1 MMSTMKFD
9 KVMAMS
15 MVLLMLV
22 VSSSSSVDAFSG
34 RVNQP
39 TRTLT
44 RTRTRKPIQQPSP
57 CWNDLFDEKMVE
69 DLQNQ
74 HLQMMQMHKQQQQI
88 QSMLYPVTMP
98 PSSASRTTATTKF
111 TAATTTTMN
120 MNKNY
125 NAVNGIYD
133 KFHDDLNQI
142 NIQLLRSKVSFLSR
156 LLPQNKKQYIDRFV
170 DFLIDFIL

>member
-22 VSSSSSVDAFSG
+22 VSSSSVDAFSAK
-34 RVNQP
+34 VNQP
-39 TRTLT
+39 TRT

-74 HLQMMQMHKQQQQI
+74 HLQMMQMQKQQQQQ
-88 QSMLYPVTMP
+88 QSMLSSVTMP

-125 NAVNGIYD
+125 NAVTNGIYD

>member
-1 MMSTMKFD
+1 MSTMKFD

-39 TRTLT
+39 TRT
-44 RTRTRKPIQQPSP
+44 RTRKPIQQPSP

-74 HLQMMQMHKQQQQI
+74 HLQMMQMQKQQQQQ
-88 QSMLYPVTMP
+88 QSMLSSVTMP

-111 TAATTTTMN
+111 TAATMN
-120 MNKNY
+120 QNY
-125 NAVNGIYD
+125 NAVYNGIYD
-133 KFHDDLNQI
+133 RFHDDLNQI

>member
-1 MMSTMKFD
+1 MSTMKFD

-44 RTRTRKPIQQPSP
+44 RTRKPIQQPSP

-74 HLQMMQMHKQQQQI
+74 HLQMMQMQKQRQQQQS
-88 QSMLYPVTMP
+88 SMLSSVTMP
-98 PSSASRTTATTKF
+98 PSSASRTTATKKF

-125 NAVNGIYD
+125 NAVTNGIYD